1 MTRPMRPSRKAAFT
15 DDEEKIAHERDK
27 MDDVLEA
34 LTSRSVEPARL
45 QAVPALPVEQGE
57 PPAAPQVIVP
67 VVEDGPTATVDV
79 GERALAEPTPAV
91 TEPASPDE
99 PAPVTV
105 ANTPDE
111 KPAATASAAHR
122 DRKPQK
128 AVGPAKQGEETRKK
142 PPAAW
147 ISADVYRHL
156 VAYSDEEKREKRA
169 GARPFGVIA
178 MDAIENHANIL
189 ASAWKGSGAGP
200 PRPGKLFVAEAHS
213 RYRRHDAPPRSI
225 TLQGIGPEN
234 ARLLKKLMKQ
244 WGAGSVSDL
253 VEKALR
259 LELGMG

>member
-1 MTRPMRPSRKAAFT
+1 MTRPTRPSRSAAFT

-34 LTSRSVEPARL
+34 LTSRGGEPTRL
-45 QAVPALPVEQGE
+45 QAVPALPTEPAESPATPQVAVTVVQSD
-57 PPAAPQVIVP
+57 PPAVAEVR
-67 VVEDGPTATVDV
+67 
-79 GERALAEPTPAV
+79 ERTPAESPPAV
-91 TEPASPDE
+91 TAPASPGR

-105 ANTPDE
+105 LDTPDE
-111 KPAATASAAHR
+111 TPAATAPARNR
-122 DRKPQK
+122 DRKPGK
-128 AVGPAKQGEETRKK
+128 VAGPAKQGEETPKK

-147 ISADVYRHL
+147 ISADVYRRL

-178 MDAIENHANIL
+178 MDAIENHSDTL
-189 ASAWKGSGAGP
+189 ASAWKGSGAAS
-200 PRPGKLFVAEAHS
+200 RQPGKLFVPEMHS

-234 ARLLKKLMKQ
+234 ARLLKKLTKQ